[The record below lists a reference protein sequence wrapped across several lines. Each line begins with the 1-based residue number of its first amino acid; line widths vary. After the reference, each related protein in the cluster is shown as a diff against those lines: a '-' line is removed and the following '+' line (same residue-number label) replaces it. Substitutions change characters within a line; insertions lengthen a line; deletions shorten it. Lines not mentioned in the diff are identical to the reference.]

1 MAIHDD
7 FLGNTLPPTRLPA
20 PKREDGWLAPDEV
33 LVAAGAEGERIVS
46 RARLI
51 IITLLLITP
60 TYKVIVTPESP
71 VFFWGF
77 WITVAAAVSAVGVHL
92 WLKNRGYN
100 PWLGFYSSI
109 ADVSFVTLAL
119 GLFMFLGS
127 PLTALNSK
135 VTFEIY
141 FLAITAASL
150 RYDQRIAIVAGV
162 FAVVQYAS
170 LVLFANLN
178 WDLHLPGLGQQY
190 LGAYAHVDQI
200 TRIILL
206 IAAVII
212 SQYLVRRATRLLYLN
227 AHDALTGVSNRR
239 HFEEQAA
246 RDLSRS
252 RREEEPLAIAMVDAD
267 HFKRLN
273 DSFGHAVGDRVL
285 KTIANVLHQGIRE
298 EDLVARY
305 GGEEFVL
312 CFPGATHKQVAKRL
326 ERLGRVVSDRCRFVE
341 GLPEGTRV
349 TISAG
354 VAAFPI
360 DGTEVDDLVRLADQ
374 RMLTAKRTGR
384 DKVVSEDL

>member
-7 FLGNTLPPTRLPA
+7 FLGNTLPPTRMPN
-20 PKREDGWLAPDEV
+20 PKRDDGWLAPDEV

-46 RARLI
+46 RARLVI
-51 IITLLLITP
+51 ISMLLITP
-60 TYKVIVTPESP
+60 TYKVLVSPESP

-77 WITVAAAVSAVGVHL
+77 WITVAAAVSAVVVHL
-92 WLKNRGYN
+92 WLKARGYR
-100 PWLGFYSSI
+100 PLLGFYSSI
-109 ADVSFVTLAL
+109 ADVSFVSLAL

-162 FAVVQYAS
+162 IAVLQYSA
-170 LVLFANLN
+170 LVLFANVN
-178 WDLHLPGLGQQY
+178 WDLDLPGLGQNY
-190 LGAYAHVDQI
+190 LGTYSHVDQL

-206 IAAVII
+206 IAAVVI

-252 RREEEPLAIAMVDAD
+252 RREEEPLTIAMVDAD

-273 DSFGHAVGDRVL
+273 DSFGHAIGDSVL
-285 KTIANVLHQGIRE
+285 ECIANALHQGIRE

-312 CFPGATHKQVAKRL
+312 CFPGASRDQVAKRL
-326 ERLGRVVSDRCRFVE
+326 DRLRRVVTDRCRFIE

-349 TISAG
+349 TFSAG

-360 DGTEVDDLVRLADQ
+360 DGMEVDDLIQAADS
-374 RMLTAKRTGR
+374 RMLKGKREGR
-384 DKVVSEDL
+384 DKVVQDD